1 MLPVRPDR
9 WRADLPSEGIAD
21 LRAANQDGVQSPQI
35 FDGSDSNF
43 ELASA
48 IRKMT
53 AFPYVYC
60 ERLAGIVFLSPF
72 FLLSELSS
80 CASEARM
87 NHDSE
92 SISATVERRGPLQ
105 IAIGTNAVEG
115 FKASMSGDG
124 LRILDHLPQLIERGA
139 AALTPAE
146 KELLKWV
153 GVFFRKP
160 TPGKF
165 MMRIRIPNGFVRSDQ
180 LRTIAE
186 LSRRL
191 GNCVLDITTRQQIEL
206 RGFTLDTVPEI
217 WEKLWG
223 VDLRTLQTGIDNVRN
238 INGCA
243 LAGLTP
249 YELFDASPVVH
260 ELDRIIV
267 GSKGNPEFTN
277 LPRKFNITVTGCM
290 DNCTHSESQDIAL
303 VPAKKACRLGFNV
316 LVGGKMGSGGFT
328 VASPLNV
335 FVEVFQAP
343 AVVLELI
350 KIYRDHGPR
359 EARSKCRFAFLIEE
373 WGVRRL
379 RAELVARLG
388 HELPFQGRDMR
399 GSTHADHLGVSAQ
412 KQPRLVAVGLCIPT
426 GRVNPDRL
434 DELAR
439 LSDVYGN
446 GEIRL
451 TIGQNAIIPNV
462 PADCVA
468 ELLEEPLLRQF
479 SPRPSPFMRGLV
491 ACVGTDYCNL
501 ALIETK
507 SRAIALSQAL
517 HNRMGTGANPLTIH
531 WSGCP
536 AGCGNHQAA
545 DIGLRGFKTKID
557 GKIVDAV
564 AIYTGGRTGPHAV
577 AGQEILE
584 AIPCDEALPDVVANV
599 IQSYRFEIEARE
611 HAASSDPLFT
621 AAATAGMAS
630 WRLARPLASAAGPA

>member
-1 MLPVRPDR
+1 MSYDSETISAIGK
-9 WRADLPSEGIAD
+9 RADPAQTN
-21 LRAANQDGVQSPQI
+21 A
-35 FDGSDSNF
+35 
-43 ELASA
+43 
-48 IRKMT
+48 
-53 AFPYVYC
+53 
-60 ERLAGIVFLSPF
+60 
-72 FLLSELSS
+72 
-80 CASEARM
+80 
-87 NHDSE
+87 
-92 SISATVERRGPLQ
+92 
-105 IAIGTNAVEG
+105 GTNAVEG
-115 FKASMSGDG
+115 YKASMNGDG
-124 LRILDHLPQLIERGA
+124 LRILDQLPQIVQRGS

-146 KELLKWV
+146 KELLKWI
-153 GVFFRKP
+153 GLFFRKP

-165 MMRIRIPNGFVRSDQ
+165 MMRIRMPNGFVRSGQ
-180 LRTIAE
+180 LRTITE

-191 GNCVLDITTRQQIEL
+191 GNSVLDITTRQQIEL

-217 WEKLWG
+217 FEKLRG

-243 LAGLTP
+243 MAGLTP
-249 YELFDASPVVH
+249 HELFDASPVVH

-277 LPRKFNITVTGCM
+277 LPRKFNVTVTGCM
-290 DNCTHSESQDIAL
+290 DNCTHGESQDIAL
-303 VPAKKACRLGFNV
+303 VPAKKAGRIGFNV

-335 FVEVFQAP
+335 FVEIFQAA
-343 AVVLELI
+343 AVVVELI

-373 WGVRRL
+373 WGIRRL

-388 HELPFQGRDMR
+388 HELAFQGRDMR
-399 GSTHADHLGVSAQ
+399 GSTQADHLGVSLQRQAS
-412 KQPRLVAVGLCIPT
+412 LMAVGLCIPT
-426 GRVNPDRL
+426 GRVNPDQL

-451 TIGQNAIIPNV
+451 TTGQNAIIPNV
-462 PADCVA
+462 AAARVA
-468 ELLEEPLLRQF
+468 NLLEEPLLKQLP
-479 SPRPSPFMRGLV
+479 PRPSPFVRGLV

-507 SRAIALSQAL
+507 SRAIALSEAL
-517 HNRMGTGANPLTIH
+517 HNKMGSGLNPLTIH

-545 DIGLRGFKTKID
+545 DVGLRGFKTRID

-564 AIYTGGRTGPHAV
+564 AIYTGGRTGPHAI

-584 AIPCDEALPDVVANV
+584 TVPCNESLPDVVAGL
-599 IQSYRFEIEARE
+599 IESYRFDVEARE
-611 HAASSDPLFT
+611 HANLSDPLY
-621 AAATAGMAS
+621 AAATTAGLAS
-630 WRLARPLASAAGPA
+630 WRLARA

>member
-1 MLPVRPDR
+1 V
-9 WRADLPSEGIAD
+9 
-21 LRAANQDGVQSPQI
+21 
-35 FDGSDSNF
+35 SNDF
-43 ELASA
+43 
-48 IRKMT
+48 
-53 AFPYVYC
+53 
-60 ERLAGIVFLSPF
+60 GW
-72 FLLSELSS
+72 
-80 CASEARM
+80 
-87 NHDSE
+87 
-92 SISATVERRGPLQ
+92 ISTTTEQKVPTQNPA
-105 IAIGTNAVEG
+105 GTNAVEG
-115 FKASMSGDG
+115 YKASMFGDG
-124 LRILDHLPQLIERGA
+124 LRILDYLPQIVERGA
-139 AALTPAE
+139 EALTPAE

-165 MMRIRIPNGFVRSDQ
+165 MMRIRMPNGFVRSDQ

-191 GNCVLDITTRQQIEL
+191 GNGVLDITTRQQIEL

-217 WEKLWG
+217 WEKLRG

-249 YELFDASPVVH
+249 HELFDASPVVQ

-277 LPRKFNITVTGCM
+277 LPRKFNITVTGCL

-303 VPAKKACRLGFNV
+303 VPAKKAGRLGFNV

-335 FVEVFQAP
+335 FVEIFQAA
-343 AVVLELI
+343 AVVVELI

-359 EARSKCRFAFLIEE
+359 EARSKCRFAFLVEE
-373 WGVRRL
+373 WGIRKL
-379 RAELVARLG
+379 RAELVLRLG
-388 HELPFQGRDMR
+388 HELAFQGRDMR
-399 GSTHADHLGVSAQ
+399 GSAHADHLGVNSQ
-412 KQPRLVAVGLCIPT
+412 KPPSFVAVGLCIPA
-426 GRVNPDRL
+426 GRVSQDQL

-439 LSDVYGN
+439 LADHFGN

-451 TIGQNAIIPNV
+451 TVGQNAIITNV
-462 PADCVA
+462 PADRVA
-468 ELLEEPLLRQF
+468 GLLEEPLLKQF
-479 SPRPSPFMRGLV
+479 SPRPSPFVRGLV

-507 SRAIALSQAL
+507 SRAISLSEALQ
-517 HNRMGTGANPLTIH
+517 NKMGSGANPLSIH

-545 DIGLRGFKTKID
+545 DIGLRGFKTRID

-577 AGQEILE
+577 AGHEILE
-584 AIPCDEALPDVVANV
+584 TVPCDDSLPEVVANV
-599 IQSYRFEIEARE
+599 IQSYRFDIEARE
-611 HAASSDPLFT
+611 HAVLSDPLFT
-621 AAATAGMAS
+621 AAATAGLAS
-630 WRLARPLASAAGPA
+630 WRHARALAPDVRPV